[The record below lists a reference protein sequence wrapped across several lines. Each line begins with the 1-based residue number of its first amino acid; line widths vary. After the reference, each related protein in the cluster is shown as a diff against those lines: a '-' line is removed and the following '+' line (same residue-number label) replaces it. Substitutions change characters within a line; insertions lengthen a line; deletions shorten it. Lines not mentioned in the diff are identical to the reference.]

1 MKAQEDMKLYANR
14 RRIPHKFKEGNLVF
28 VKLRPFRQ
36 NLVTGR
42 RCSKLS
48 KRYFGPYK
56 LIKQLGEVA
65 FELELPPHSKIHPV
79 FHVSQLKP
87 SFGSNL
93 PTCELPP
100 EAVENQPVL
109 QPLAVLD
116 WHTSND
122 PTDKKVLVQWQGSF
136 PEDAT

>member
-1 MKAQEDMKLYANR
+1 MQQ
-14 RRIPHKFKEGNLVF
+14 IIKEVLWSLQTD
-28 VKLRPFRQ
+28 K
-36 NLVTGR
+36 
-42 RCSKLS
+42 K
-48 KRYFGPYK
+48 
-56 LIKQLGEVA
+56 LGEVA
-65 FELELPPHSKIHPV
+65 FELELPPHSKIHSV
-79 FHVSQLKP
+79 FRVSQLKP